1 MSKTYRKFW
10 NFYNIKNGNFY
21 YPFNYRKKYGGLN
34 PYFSRWYK
42 NEMKIL
48 TNRKRRMQE
57 RIYLERCK
65 KDINEYEQDA
75 NLNKSLITEDLFDTY
90 F

>member
-1 MSKTYRKFW
+1 MEIFIIHLT
-10 NFYNIKNGNFY
+10 IE
-21 YPFNYRKKYGGLN
+21 KKYGGLN